1 MGSATLQRP
10 DTPNRDGERGR
21 ARKLRDSATSRAEA
35 AAGRRPGKKVGLSLR
50 LRRDW
55 QMLLLMVPGLLFLA
69 LFFYLPILGNVIAF
83 QDYQPFLGIENSE
96 WVGWQNFV
104 ELFNN
109 PDFWTA
115 LRNTLV
121 LAVWQ
126 LVLFFPVPLGLALI
140 VDSLMNS
147 KLRRWFQS
155 VVYLPHFLSWVLVI
169 ALFQQMLGGAG
180 LINNLLRQWGLDAV
194 PFMTNP
200 DTFPLLS
207 TIQLVWK
214 DAGWAMIIFLAALAQ
229 IDTSLYEAAAADGA
243 GRWRRLWHVTLPG
256 LRAVIILLL
265 ILRIGDILSV
275 GFEQFLLQRD
285 AVGAGA
291 AEVLDTFTYFSGV
304 VGGGWSSGAAAGL
317 AKGVVGAIL
326 IYCANKVAHR
336 FGESGI
342 FQAGPGRSRPG
353 KAKKISP
360 RKAALR

>member
-10 DTPNRDGERGR
+10 DAPKPGGGR
-21 ARKLRDSATSRAEA
+21 RRSASAAAASAALAGAGSA
-35 AAGRRPGKKVGLSLR
+35 AAGPTGKPKKIPFGMR
-50 LRRDW
+50 FRRDW

-69 LFFYLPILGNVIAF
+69 LFFYIPILGNVIAF
-83 QDYQPFLGIENSE
+83 QDYQPFLGIENSD

-140 VDSLMNS
+140 VDSLMSS

-180 LINNLLRQWGLDAV
+180 LINNLLRQWGLDAI

-207 TIQLVWK
+207 TVQLVWK

-229 IDTSLYEAAAADGA
+229 IDASLYEAAAADGA
-243 GRWRRLWHVTLPG
+243 GRWRRLWHITLPG
-256 LRAVIILLL
+256 LRAVIVLLL

-285 AVGAGA
+285 AVGPGA

-326 IYCANKVAHR
+326 IYFANKVAHR

-342 FQAGPGRSRPG
+342 FQAGPGST
-353 KAKKISP
+353 KQS